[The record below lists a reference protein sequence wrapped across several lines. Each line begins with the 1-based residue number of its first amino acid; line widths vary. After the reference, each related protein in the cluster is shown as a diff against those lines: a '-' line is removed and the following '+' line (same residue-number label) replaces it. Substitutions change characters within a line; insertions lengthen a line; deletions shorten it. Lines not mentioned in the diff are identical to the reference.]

1 MAALQEIISTIS
13 FQILRGFSPLDAPE
27 SIKELALRPRIP
39 KLLLLFPFS
48 DFAAVLISLFR
59 CITGVSA
66 IGSVILAVPDGCG
79 SGDTKPFSSSV
90 FDLLGLPFLRFFS
103 AGTASFRNELCIFSG
118 CGSGS
123 AAVFFVRVCRLGCS
137 STTSALFSSK
147 GLLRGRPFLGDGFDA
162 GFSGAES
169 GTSGIASID
178 GLGFFEGRREN

>member
-1 MAALQEIISTIS
+1 MFVEFRRVDLLVWQRCGKSLAP
-13 FQILRGFSPLDAPE
+13 FPFRYCRGFSPLDAPE

-39 KLLLLFPFS
+39 KLLRLFPFS

-66 IGSVILAVPDGCG
+66 IGNVILAVPDGCG
-79 SGDTKPFSSSV
+79 SGDTKPFLSSV

-103 AGTASFRNELCIFSG
+103 VGNASGWSRFRNELCISSG

-137 STTSALFSSK
+137 STTSAVFSSK
-147 GLLRGRPFLGDGFDA
+147 GLLRGRPFFGDGFETV
-162 GFSGAES
+162 FSGAES
-169 GTSGIASID
+169 
-178 GLGFFEGRREN
+178 